1 MSVYSPFQLSHAHL
15 PAPSNDD
22 ALEVTVPSERPF
34 PETTEPYT
42 SPLNA
47 DHAVGAAVD
56 AATGVFARAIYN
68 GYALELRSLSPVIA
82 AGSAPQQH
90 TAIRIMLPDQLRPL
104 ANNCIVPS
112 NDGRLYVVVVSQA
125 NVVYRLEFALG
136 SFADAG
142 DRITFNP
149 KHDWCE
155 EWEVNEELVS
165 SAGEVGSWSVVNE
178 DTVVLGCGDGGIIQ
192 VVRSPNSTSGELSD
206 CRLS

>member
-47 DHAVGAAVD
+47 DHAVSAAVD